1 MLKIK
6 QNQWF
11 DLNILGVFLLLIM
24 WIIGLVIK
32 IAIIYALIFNGLL
45 IVFAIYLYKR
55 IYRNKKYSIMVNS
68 EKSWFLYYEDK
79 NTAVELKDYW
89 IQSER
94 LFIWLKGSN
103 KSLSFMV
110 SRRIIG
116 AELYSQ
122 LRTKMI

>member
-24 WIIGLVIK
+24 WIIGLVTK
-32 IAIIYALIFNGLL
+32 IALIHTLIFNGLL
-45 IVFAIYLYKR
+45 IVFAIYLYKS

-68 EKSWFLYYEDK
+68 ENIWFLYHEDK

>member
-11 DLNILGVFLLLIM
+11 DLNILGVFLLMTMLIF
-24 WIIGLVIK
+24 GLLIK
-32 IAIIYALIFNGLL
+32 VALVYLLIFNGFL

-55 IYRNKKYSIMVNS
+55 IHSNKKYSIMVNS
-68 EKSWFLYYEDK
+68 ENLWFLYDK
-79 NTAVELKDYW
+79 DKDITVELKDYW

-103 KSLSFMV
+103 KSISFMV

-116 AELYSQ
+116 AELFSQ
-122 LRTKMI
+122 LRTRMI

>member
-6 QNQWF
+6 QQHWV
-11 DLNILGVFLLLIM
+11 DLNKLGVLLTCIM
-24 WIIGLVIK
+24 LVIGFFLT
-32 IAIIYALIFNGLL
+32 IDLVYRLIFNGL
-45 IVFAIYLYKR
+45 IIIIGFYLYKR
-55 IYRNKKYSIMVNS
+55 IHDNKEYSIMINN
-68 EKSWFLYYEDK
+68 ENLWFLYCDDI
-79 NTAVELKDYW
+79 NIAVDLKDYW

-116 AELYSQ
+116 AELFSQ
-122 LRTKMI
+122 LRTRMI

>member
-11 DLNILGVFLLLIM
+11 DLNSIGIYLIVIMFIVGFFLKISIVYMLVFDS
-24 WIIGLVIK
+24 
-32 IAIIYALIFNGLL
+32 LL
-45 IVFAIYLYKR
+45 IVFGLYLYKR
-55 IYRNKKYSIMVNS
+55 IQINKDYSIMVNN
-68 EKSWFLYYEDK
+68 ENLWFIYYKDK
-79 NTAVELKDYW
+79 DIAVELKDYW

-116 AELYSQ
+116 AELFSQ